1 MLITIGTERVKA
13 LFTLYRI
20 AFPTDSK
27 SYLVLCE
34 QQSHRTGK
42 SYLHTSNIAPE
53 KLAERVWC
61 RTNS

>member
-20 AFPTDSK
+20 AFPTDTK

-34 QQSHRTGK
+34 QQRNRTRK
-42 SYLHTSNIAPE
+42 SYSHTSNIAPE
-53 KLAERVWC
+53 KLAERVW
-61 RTNS
+61 